1 MSIMKVRQVGYCEG
15 DTPDV
20 LSNTSGEGGCMEK
33 EGRERE
39 RRERRECESLH
50 RTAD

>member
-15 DTPDV
+15 DTPGV

-33 EGRERE
+33 EERERE
-39 RRERRECESLH
+39 REREKGGKRV
-50 RTAD
+50 